1 MARVGRER
9 AALDLAHD
17 VGERRVGRGVDAA
30 LLASGDDE
38 AVEEV
43 DLGAPSLDHVLRHG
57 RALLGGDA
65 LVLRQE
71 PDLEW
76 LLTTPLP
83 TTAPPRKVSIDPK
96 IYQGQ
101 IVAAMSVNDDQ
112 RKRKCGEVQRRLTAI
127 KTIADEF
134 AAQEHYAAALT
145 IYEVL
150 VTEVIEH
157 FNDYRDEYVAFSVIL
172 RGCIDGLDSCFAGE
186 EDNPEMRLRVIRV
199 LFAIYR
205 FYTDSWMDLDED
217 IPGLLVGNTTLEEH
231 QVIAS
236 WLRDALSQ
244 TKAEGSAGY
253 SRQRYEAFLAAL
265 EQVDRP

>member
-1 MARVGRER
+1 MDNLRKSLEQREKNELI
-9 AALDLAHD
+9 AIITHM
-17 VGERRVGRGVDAA
+17 
-30 LLASGDDE
+30 
-38 AVEEV
+38 
-43 DLGAPSLDHVLRHG
+43 
-57 RALLGGDA
+57 
-65 LVLRQE
+65 LRQE
-71 PDLEW
+71 PELQW
-76 LLTTPLP
+76 LLMTLLP
-83 TTAPPRKVSIDPK
+83 TVSSRKSPLDPEV
-96 IYQGQ
+96 YRQQ
-101 IVAAMSVNDDQ
+101 VLAAMSAGDYQ
-112 RKRKCGEVQRRLTAI
+112 RKRKRGEVQRRLTAI

-172 RGCIDGLDSCFAGE
+172 MGCIDGLDSCFAGE
-186 EDNPEMRLRVIRV
+186 EDNPEMRQRVIRV

-217 IPGLLVGNTTLEEH
+217 IPGLLVGNTTLEER
-231 QVIAS
+231 QVIAG

-265 EQVDRP
+265 ERVDRP

>member
-1 MARVGRER
+1 MDNLRKSLEQREKNESI
-9 AALDLAHD
+9 AIITHM
-17 VGERRVGRGVDAA
+17 
-30 LLASGDDE
+30 
-38 AVEEV
+38 
-43 DLGAPSLDHVLRHG
+43 
-57 RALLGGDA
+57 
-65 LVLRQE
+65 LRQE
-71 PDLEW
+71 PDLQW
-76 LLTTPLP
+76 LLMTLLP
-83 TTAPPRKVSIDPK
+83 TVSSRKSPLDPEV
-96 IYQGQ
+96 YRQQ
-101 IVAAMSVNDDQ
+101 VLAAMSAGDYQ
-112 RKRKCGEVQRRLTAI
+112 RKRKRGEVQRRLTAI